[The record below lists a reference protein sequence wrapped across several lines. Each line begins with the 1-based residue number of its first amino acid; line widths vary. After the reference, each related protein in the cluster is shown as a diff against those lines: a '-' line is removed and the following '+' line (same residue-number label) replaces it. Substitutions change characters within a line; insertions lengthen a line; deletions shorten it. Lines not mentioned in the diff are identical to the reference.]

1 MKYAWLFVVV
11 LLSGCSWF
19 QAPEITDPATGI
31 TYKGKH
37 AVQVYAHQ
45 QQQEQLKERWAMLTA
60 MANKKTGET
69 ATAQA
74 THNMLLQSL
83 VYTTQGTAGGDYF
96 KMLAEK
102 SRNTSRFWTT
112 ALAVLGPAFLHYA
125 LYGSNGYGGSGDI
138 SSEVSAGGDIVLQG
152 GPATISAPSP
162 TIGGVPTTT
171 APPAGFAP
179 AISLGGIGNNVGS
192 PEALNA
198 LYRSQAAQNQGSG
211 FLTLDSEKPANF
223 KDIGGPA
230 SFDDRDGGN
239 DTSLF

>member
-1 MKYAWLFVVV
+1 MKQFILLVTI

-19 QAPEITDPATGI
+19 QAPEITDPSTGI

-45 QQQEQLKERWAMLTA
+45 QQQEQLKERWSMLTA
-60 MANKKTGET
+60 MATKKT
-69 ATAQA
+69 ADDPTAQA

-102 SRNTSRFWTT
+102 SRNTTRFWTT
-112 ALAVLGPAFLHYA
+112 ALAVLGPALLHYA
-125 LYGSNGYGGSGDI
+125 IYGGDGYGGSGDI
-138 SSEVSAGGDIVLQG
+138 TSEVSAGGDIVLQG
-152 GPATISAPSP
+152 GPATIGSP
-162 TIGGVPTTT
+162 VPGIGEVPTTV
-171 APPAGFAP
+171 APPGFAP

-198 LYRSQAAQNQGSG
+198 LYRS
-211 FLTLDSEKPANF
+211 
-223 KDIGGPA
+223 
-230 SFDDRDGGN
+230 
-239 DTSLF
+239 